1 MGLIY
6 YPFIAFILFVI
17 FYFEYF
23 LDVDFLNLH
32 GRINHS
38 YSLEYLRRNLIKKE
52 SRFNKLYKKKGLFVP
67 HFKVVVFMFFFFICS
82 FVILLIPFII
92 YLFIGSKYYNTL
104 SNIQDYITWSLLIL
118 LLLVFFEVQIENSII
133 CKKLTSKYTEEERR
147 RIIKQIESEWENLT
161 VTDYYLFEYYDKK
174 FKEEKKQNKKA
185 KKSDSKNDDSI

>member
-6 YPFIAFILFVI
+6 YPFIAFILFVT

-32 GRINHS
+32 GIINHN

-104 SNIQDYITWSLLIL
+104 SNIQEYITWSLLIL

-133 CKKLTSKYTEEERR
+133 CKKITSKYTEEERR

-161 VTDYYLFEYYDKK
+161 VIDYYLYGFYAKK
-174 FKEEKKQNKKA
+174 LKEEKKLNKKA
-185 KKSDSKNDDSI
+185 KKSDSNNDDSI

>member
-23 LDVDFLNLH
+23 LDVDFLDLR

-82 FVILLIPFII
+82 FVIFLIPFII

-104 SNIQDYITWSLLIL
+104 SNIQDYITFIG
-118 LLLVFFEVQIENSII
+118 VF
-133 CKKLTSKYTEEERR
+133 
-147 RIIKQIESEWENLT
+147 
-161 VTDYYLFEYYDKK
+161 
-174 FKEEKKQNKKA
+174 
-185 KKSDSKNDDSI
+185 